1 MSAIMQRNT
10 SRFLIAAL
18 IVALSFAALVFA
30 TPPRAAGQAEP
41 SPTRRAQPARSLR
54 LYVFDCGTIHVADLS
69 RFSLK
74 PEEVAATDL
83 SVACFLVTHPKGTL
97 IWDAGAVPDSS
108 WKPTGAASTQH
119 VTLPDSQQRDVIL
132 SKSLSAQLAEL
143 GYSPPDITY
152 LALSHYHYD
161 HTANANLFA
170 GATWLVRQEERDAMF
185 AEKPLGA
192 TQPSSYAA
200 LRNSKTLIIKTD
212 DYDVFGDGT
221 VIIKWAPGHTP
232 GHQVL
237 FLRLHKTGPV
247 LLSGDLYHY
256 PEERALDRVPTF
268 EFNPAQTRAT
278 RVAIDAF
285 LKKTGA
291 QLWIQHDFL
300 ANAKLKKSPHF
311 YD

>member
-1 MSAIMQRNT
+1 MSAIMRHNT
-10 SRFLIAAL
+10 FRSLIATLIAAL
-18 IVALSFAALVFA
+18 VLAVL
-30 TPPRAAGQAEP
+30 PRAAGQSEP
-41 SPTRRAQPARSLR
+41 SPTHRAQPPRSLR
-54 LYVFDCGTIHVADLS
+54 LYVFDCGTIHVADPS

-83 SVACFLVTHPKGTL
+83 SIACFLITHPKGTL
-97 IWDAGAVPDSS
+97 IWDAGAVPDSA

-119 VTLPDSQQRDVIL
+119 VVLPDSQQRDVTL
-132 SKSLSAQLAEL
+132 SKSLTGQLAEL
-143 GYSPPDITY
+143 HLFPADMTY

-161 HTANANLFA
+161 HTANADQFA

-185 AEKPLGA
+185 AEKPPGG
-192 TQPSSYAA
+192 TQPSTYAA
-200 LRNSKTLIIKTD
+200 LRDSKTLIIKTD
-212 DYDVFGDGT
+212 DHDVFGDGT
-221 VIIKWAPGHTP
+221 VIIKFAPGHTP

-237 FLRLHKTGPV
+237 YVKLPKTGPV

-256 PEERALDRVPTF
+256 PEERTLDRVPTF

-300 ANAKLKKSPHF
+300 GNAKLKKSPGY